1 MRMSDWSSE
10 VCSSDLLGGVSE
22 LEQHPIDPV
31 ERFGNFLDHQHVI
44 GEIGKPGRAD
54 HAGEDREVEGGGGAA
69 AEAGLKPLAI
79 VRGEPREAARH
90 RHVAAGA
97 VDVDRHRPVR
107 RPPDPAG
114 VERTEKEAGIR
125 IAEIR
130 LGVRRRA
137 ERIHRSEEHPD
148 RTIAAAAA
156 PRSEEHTYELQS
168 LMRISYAVFFLT
180 KKKK

>member
-69 AEAGLKPLAI
+69 AEAGLKPLSI

-97 VDVDRHRPVR
+97 V
-107 RPPDPAG
+107 
-114 VERTEKEAGIR
+114 
-125 IAEIR
+125 EIGR
-130 LGVRRRA
+130 ASRRA
-137 ERIHRSEEHPD
+137 SVGQYVWISVVAAHLKTQMKQHC
-148 RTIAAAAA
+148 IAARRN
-156 PRSEEHTYELQS
+156 PT
-168 LMRISYAVFFLT
+168 
-180 KKKK
+180 

>member
-79 VRGEPREAARH
+79 VRGEPR
-90 RHVAAGA
+90 
-97 VDVDRHRPVR
+97 
-107 RPPDPAG
+107 
-114 VERTEKEAGIR
+114 
-125 IAEIR
+125 
-130 LGVRRRA
+130 
-137 ERIHRSEEHPD
+137 
-148 RTIAAAAA
+148 
-156 PRSEEHTYELQS
+156 SEEHTSELQS
-168 LMRISYAVFFLT
+168 LMRNSYAVFCL
-180 KKKK
+180 KKKKTKN